1 LWRPDFVDNI
11 VYFRAKLFQLEQG
24 KENLR
29 VQQWVVMVAIVLFV
43 LKILAYFLTRSVA
56 VLTDALESTVNVI
69 AGIIGWYSLYV
80 SAKPRDADHPYGH
93 GKAEFLSAAIEG
105 TLIIIAGLIIIFE
118 AVYNLFTKPKLEK
131 LDYGIL
137 IVAVSGLIN
146 YGMGFIA
153 MRKGK
158 QNKSLALEASGRHLQ
173 SDTYSTFAVVVGL
186 ILIYFTKIQQIDS
199 IIAIIISFIITIVGY
214 RITRKSIAGIMDE
227 ADQKILSELVDLLNH
242 NRRPNWIDIHNLR
255 VIKFGSVL
263 HVDCHLTVPW
273 YLNVKESH
281 DETEKL
287 MSLITNQFG
296 ESMEFF
302 VHVDGCKNFSC
313 PICTISDCKV
323 RQHPFQKKIAW
334 TPDNIISDKNHL
346 LLKD

>member
-1 LWRPDFVDNI
+1 M
-11 VYFRAKLFQLEQG
+11 EQG

-29 VQQWVVMVAIVLFV
+29 VQRWVVMVAIVLFV
-43 LKILAYFLTRSVA
+43 LKIVAYFLTKSIA

-69 AGIIGWYSLYV
+69 AGIIGLYSLYV
-80 SAKPRDADHPYGH
+80 SAKPKDADHPYGH

-105 TLIIIAGLIIIFE
+105 TLIMVAGLIIIYE
-118 AVYNLFTKPKLEK
+118 AGYNLFNTHTLEK

-137 IVAVSGLIN
+137 IVALSGLIN
-146 YGMGFIA
+146 FIMGQIA
-153 MRKGK
+153 IRKGRK
-158 QNKSLALEASGRHLQ
+158 NKSLALEASGRHLQ
-173 SDTYSTFAVVVGL
+173 SDTYSTAAVICGL
-186 ILIYFTKIQQIDS
+186 ILIYFTNIQQIDS
-199 IIAIIISFIITIVGY
+199 IVAIIMSFIIMFVGY

-227 ADQKILSELVDLLNH
+227 ADEKILSQLVDLLNH

-273 YLNVKESH
+273 YLNVQESH
-281 DETEKL
+281 EETEKL
-287 MSLITNQFG
+287 MNLIQHEFG

-302 VHVDGCKNFSC
+302 VHVDACKDFSC
-313 PICTISDCKV
+313 PICTINDCKV
-323 RQHPFQKKIAW
+323 RLHPFQKMITW
-334 TPDNIISDKNHL
+334 TPENIISDKNHL